1 MIESTQIV
9 EDGRINPAKMEAAL
23 NDWLSKVEE
32 QVNQIEEQVN
42 MKAAEIDVKNLERR
56 WLDTNEEKEVRFQQL
71 EQYCQRMCDQGNSR
85 YEEVQERSLDWED
98 RFLQIQRHVE
108 QTLNDQS
115 RSMEHANGGK
125 AGSLLQSGLTS
136 VYGEGGGGDAIAL
149 TQVRSLEKKLAK
161 RLGEGVERLGAIIK
175 DLAKAQRKLDTR
187 TSNLELKVLGATTSG
202 ANTTRDASA
211 RKKKANVAAPKG

>member
-42 MKAAEIDVKNLERR
+42 MKAAENDLKNLERR

-71 EQYCQRMCDQGNSR
+71 EQYCQRMCEQGNSR

-108 QTLNDQS
+108 QTLND
-115 RSMEHANGGK
+115 
-125 AGSLLQSGLTS
+125 
-136 VYGEGGGGDAIAL
+136 
-149 TQVRSLEKKLAK
+149 
-161 RLGEGVERLGAIIK
+161 
-175 DLAKAQRKLDTR
+175 
-187 TSNLELKVLGATTSG
+187 
-202 ANTTRDASA
+202 
-211 RKKKANVAAPKG
+211 

>member
-71 EQYCQRMCDQGNSR
+71 EQYCQRMCEQGNSR

-108 QTLNDQS
+108 QTLND
-115 RSMEHANGGK
+115 
-125 AGSLLQSGLTS
+125 
-136 VYGEGGGGDAIAL
+136 
-149 TQVRSLEKKLAK
+149 
-161 RLGEGVERLGAIIK
+161 
-175 DLAKAQRKLDTR
+175 
-187 TSNLELKVLGATTSG
+187 
-202 ANTTRDASA
+202 
-211 RKKKANVAAPKG
+211 

>member
-42 MKAAEIDVKNLERR
+42 TKAAEIDVKNLERR

-71 EQYCQRMCDQGNSR
+71 EQYCQRMCEQGNSR

-108 QTLNDQS
+108 QTLND
-115 RSMEHANGGK
+115 
-125 AGSLLQSGLTS
+125 
-136 VYGEGGGGDAIAL
+136 
-149 TQVRSLEKKLAK
+149 
-161 RLGEGVERLGAIIK
+161 
-175 DLAKAQRKLDTR
+175 
-187 TSNLELKVLGATTSG
+187 
-202 ANTTRDASA
+202 
-211 RKKKANVAAPKG
+211 